1 MIPQRIRDN
10 FTTPWQRTLFI
21 MFIAQLMTAVGY
33 SSIFPFLPLYV
44 QDLGTSTNLSTEL
57 LAGLVYSSQAF
68 TMMLASPVW
77 GTLADRYGRKLMVER
92 SLFGGFI
99 LLLLMAFVTTA
110 EQLIVLRGIQGLIT
124 GTIAAANA
132 LVASVVPRKH
142 TGYAMG
148 LMQVGLG
155 AGVALGPLIGGA
167 VADVLGYSEAF
178 YITASLLLL
187 AGLLVL
193 FGVKE
198 DFTPLQEKQGERFH
212 FIAEWRHI
220 LSASGVILAYGM
232 RFMSTLGRMMVI
244 PIAPLFIVTLME
256 DTSRVNT
263 FTGLMIGVSS
273 AATTIS
279 AVYLGR
285 LGDRLGQ
292 RKILIVCTLL
302 AALLYLPQSMVTAP
316 WQILVLQALV
326 GVALGGII
334 PAISSLLARLT
345 KPGEEG
351 AVYGLDNSI
360 NAGAR
365 SVAPLLGAAV
375 AASFS
380 LRATFVATAL
390 LFLSMGLVVI
400 LRMPRS
406 GRTQQTSK
414 I

>member
-10 FTTPWQRTLFI
+10 FTTPWQRTLYI

-92 SLFGGFI
+92 SLFGGVI

-198 DFTPLQEKQGERFH
+198 DFTPLQENQGKRFN
-212 FIAEWRHI
+212 FIAEWRNI
-220 LSASGVILAYGM
+220 LSASGVILVYGM

-292 RKILIVCTLL
+292 RKVLIVCSLL
-302 AALLYLPQSMVTAP
+302 AALLYLPQSMVTVP
-316 WQILVLQALV
+316 W
-326 GVALGGII
+326 
-334 PAISSLLARLT
+334 
-345 KPGEEG
+345 
-351 AVYGLDNSI
+351 
-360 NAGAR
+360 
-365 SVAPLLGAAV
+365 
-375 AASFS
+375 
-380 LRATFVATAL
+380 
-390 LFLSMGLVVI
+390 
-400 LRMPRS
+400 
-406 GRTQQTSK
+406 
-414 I
+414 

>member
-1 MIPQRIRDN
+1 MILQRIRDN
-10 FTTPWQRTLFI
+10 ITTPWQRTLYI
-21 MFIAQLMTAVGY
+21 MFLAQLMTAVGY

-44 QDLGTSTNLSTEL
+44 QDLGSSTNLSTEL

-68 TMMLASPVW
+68 TMMLASPIW

-92 SLFGGFI
+92 SMFGGTI

-124 GTIAAANA
+124 GTVAAANA
-132 LVASVVPRKH
+132 LVASAVPRKH

-167 VADVLGYSEAF
+167 VADILGYSEAF
-178 YITASLLLL
+178 YITASLLFL

-193 FGVKE
+193 VGVKE
-198 DFTPLQEKQGERFH
+198 DFTPPNAEKSASHRFLT
-212 FIAEWRHI
+212 EWRQI
-220 LSASGVILAYGM
+220 LTASGVVLTYSM
-232 RFMSTLGRMMVI
+232 RFMSTLGRMMII
-244 PIAPLFIVTLME
+244 PIAPLFILTLM
-256 DTSRVNT
+256 DNTSRVNT
-263 FTGLMIGVSS
+263 FTGLVIGVSS
-273 AATTIS
+273 ATTTIS

-292 RKILIVCTLL
+292 RRILIVCTLI
-302 AALLYLPQSMVTAP
+302 AALLYLPQSLVTAP

-334 PAISSLLARLT
+334 PAISALLAQLT
-345 KPGEEG
+345 KSGEEG

-365 SVAPLLGAAV
+365 SIAPLLGAAI

-390 LFLSMGLVVI
+390 LFFSMGLLVI
-400 LRMPRS
+400 WCMPK
-406 GRTQQTSK
+406 GANIQQTSK

>member
-1 MIPQRIRDN
+1 
-10 FTTPWQRTLFI
+10 
-21 MFIAQLMTAVGY
+21 
-33 SSIFPFLPLYV
+33 
-44 QDLGTSTNLSTEL
+44 
-57 LAGLVYSSQAF
+57 
-68 TMMLASPVW
+68 
-77 GTLADRYGRKLMVER
+77 
-92 SLFGGFI
+92 
-99 LLLLMAFVTTA
+99 
-110 EQLIVLRGIQGLIT
+110 
-124 GTIAAANA
+124 
-132 LVASVVPRKH
+132 
-142 TGYAMG
+142 
-148 LMQVGLG
+148 MQVGLG

-263 FTGLMIGVSS
+263 LTGLMIGVSS

-326 GVALGGII
+326 GIALGGIL
-334 PAISSLLARLT
+334 PAISALLARLT

-365 SVAPLLGAAV
+365 SVAPLIGAAV

-406 GRTQQTSK
+406 ARTQQTSK

>member
-10 FTTPWQRTLFI
+10 FTTPWQRTLYI

-44 QDLGTSTNLSTEL
+44 QDLGTSTNLRAEL

-68 TMMLASPVW
+68 TMMIASPVW

-92 SLFGGFI
+92 SLFGGVI

-198 DFTPLQEKQGERFH
+198 DFTPQQEKQGERFH

-326 GVALGGII
+326 GIALGGIL
-334 PAISSLLARLT
+334 PAISALLARLT